1 MRRAQAAAAIG
12 EAGASKDAAG
22 FESARARTSLASNAK
37 PFHTLLLLGL
47 LERVPGCSPV
57 GSVRPPTQGLGGG
70 ARCRAAA
77 SMAGGISGAGPAPT
91 TQSEIWRRGSWKKRG
106 GGVQAVGSTR

>member
-1 MRRAQAAAAIG
+1 MDVRRAQAAAAIG
-12 EAGASKDAAG
+12 EAVASQGSAG
-22 FESARARTSLASNAK
+22 FKSAGARTSLASNAK

-91 TQSEIWRRGSWKKRG
+91 GCQRTLPGEL
-106 GGVQAVGSTR
+106 GVLRLPALRFV